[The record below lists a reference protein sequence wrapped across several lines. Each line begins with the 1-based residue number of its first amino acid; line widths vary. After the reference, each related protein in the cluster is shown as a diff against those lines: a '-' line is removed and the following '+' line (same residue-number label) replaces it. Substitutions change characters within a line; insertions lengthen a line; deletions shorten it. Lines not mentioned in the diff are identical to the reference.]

1 MPRKKRKWSKEQHRK
16 FRASMEA
23 RKQSSGWGRGRKKK
37 PKTLTVIEEYRKPRP
52 YVATAINKRGEVVIR
67 IELV

>member
-23 RKQSSGWGRGRKKK
+23 RKQSSGWGRGRKNK
-37 PKTLTVIEEYRKPRP
+37 PYRKPRSH
-52 YVATAINKRGEVVIR
+52 VATAINKRGEVVIR